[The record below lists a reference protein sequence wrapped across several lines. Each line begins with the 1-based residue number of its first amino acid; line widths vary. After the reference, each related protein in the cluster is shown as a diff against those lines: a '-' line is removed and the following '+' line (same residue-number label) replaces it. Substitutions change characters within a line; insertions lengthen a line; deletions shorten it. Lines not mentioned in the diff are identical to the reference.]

1 MPRELPQDHFCP
13 WREEAEE
20 LKAEVSRIGGEVDAL
35 KGQLAALQR
44 HVFSRR
50 AEKLP
55 TVAAELRGDAD
66 STAARAEAAKQKRRE
81 RATRKAEEAPARE
94 IRHAVPSEERQCPA
108 CGGDELKPLGQG
120 RTSVVYEYVPARFE
134 RQVHVQEVLACA
146 CGRGVVTAPP
156 PARVVDRGEYGPGFI
171 AHVVTSKCAD
181 AMPLHRLAQRVE
193 RGGIPM
199 SRSTLTDLFH
209 QAASVLLPLSRHLLQ
224 CIASADV
231 VWADETPL
239 RVLDVKKTRLG
250 YLWTFLTQNDEG
262 QWLIGYRFSMGRAS
276 KTPKEVLGGTTG
288 ALVVD
293 AYTGYNAVTL
303 PKGRVRVGC
312 WAHCRR
318 RFFDAL
324 ATAPEAREALAF
336 ILELYRV
343 EAQARE
349 TDVVRTA
356 VHRELR
362 QLHSAPVL
370 AQLRTWLE
378 AQAPHH
384 PPKSP
389 LGQAISYAVKQWEA
403 LTRFVENERLP
414 LDNNRAESALRKAA
428 LGRKN
433 FLFVGHEA
441 AGENLADLYAL
452 VATCEANQVNPEEY
466 LADVMLRVQ
475 SHPNSRIS
483 ELLPHEW
490 KRRRAAD
497 PPDSP
502 LQPSL

>member
-349 TDVVRTA
+349 ADVVRTA

>member
-1 MPRELPQDHFCP
+1 M
-13 WREEAEE
+13 
-20 LKAEVSRIGGEVDAL
+20 SRIGGEVDAL

-349 TDVVRTA
+349 ADVVRTA

>member
-1 MPRELPQDHFCP
+1 M
-13 WREEAEE
+13 
-20 LKAEVSRIGGEVDAL
+20 SRIGGEVDAL